1 MKFPKENTGKGVRI
15 TNTALSLSSLEGEAL
30 LELRAE
36 NGVVMLFKQHM
47 TVSDLLKTV
56 DSLSKTATGLIE
68 KLTAACGECDGC
80 DAECLFCQPEE
91 RGDIPEEL
99 AEVLEDRGICFD
111 ALYDLMD
118 EEVVVYGG

>member
-1 MKFPKENTGKGVRI
+1 MKFTKENTGKGVLV
-15 TNTALSLSSLEGEAL
+15 TNAALNMSNLAEGL
-30 LELRAE
+30 LELRVE
-36 NGVVMLFKQHM
+36 NGVAMLFKQNM
-47 TVSDLLKTV
+47 TVADLLKTA
-56 DSLSKTATGLIE
+56 DALSKTAADLIE

-111 ALYDLMD
+111 TLYDLMD
-118 EEVVVYGG
+118 EEVIVYGG

>member
-1 MKFPKENTGKGVRI
+1 MKFIKENTGKGI
-15 TNTALSLSSLEGEAL
+15 QISNSALNMSNLAEGP
-30 LELRAE
+30 LELRVE

-47 TVSDLLKTV
+47 TVADLLKTA
-56 DSLSKTATGLIE
+56 DALSKTAAGLIE